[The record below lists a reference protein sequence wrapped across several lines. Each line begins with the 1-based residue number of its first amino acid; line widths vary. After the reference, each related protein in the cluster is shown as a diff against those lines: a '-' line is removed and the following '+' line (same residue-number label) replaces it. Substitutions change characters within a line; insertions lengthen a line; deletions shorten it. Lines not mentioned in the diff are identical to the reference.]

1 MRGSL
6 VIGAGILI
14 GNVTGF
20 VRVAITAYLL
30 GTHARADALAVSTG
44 LADTLNNIVIN
55 TLLVAFVPMLMLRPS
70 HERLAVFARAGRLFG
85 WILAGLS
92 VVTALFAPQL
102 VSLLGPGLAPE
113 QHHTA
118 VILLEI
124 LAPGILFSG
133 ASGIYAALLY
143 TERRF
148 MAPASYQL
156 CLNGSTIIFAVAFWK
171 VIGEYGFAVGY
182 TIGAAIQLGV
192 TWFAS
197 RNLRTSRPDR
207 IALPSAEILS
217 KPGLYLLYA
226 GLMSANIVLAR
237 AFATHAGSGVAAA
250 LDYSMRCVNVVIA
263 YLVYPVANSLMPEI
277 ARLRAINDMP
287 HAYKLMTRSVAL
299 MAAASIVSCAIGL
312 LLRTPAI
319 VLLFQRGS
327 FTAESTVLVSNV
339 FVGLAPSV
347 IGWTLMDLISR
358 CCFALDRPRL
368 PPDRSFRPDLGKR
381 PVPCGASFTREIRRP
396 GPPRPRRVH
405 WAARRFRSDIRNDK
419 DQCPYHRETHRAIK
433 LATLLPHGRT
443 LCFVLSARIG
453 VHRRQNAFKP
463 HIPKTT
469 ETLPPDKLFLLPDP
483 PPNHPAAHSERSSLH

>member
-1 MRGSL
+1 VRGGL

-14 GNVTGF
+14 GNITGF
-20 VRVAITAYLL
+20 IRVAITAYLL
-30 GTHARADALAVSTG
+30 GTHARADALAVCTG
-44 LADTLNNIVIN
+44 LADTLNTIVVN

-70 HERLAVFARAGRLFG
+70 HERLAVFARAGRLFA
-85 WILAGLS
+85 WILTGLS
-92 VVTALFAPQL
+92 VLVALFAPQL
-102 VSLLGPGLAPE
+102 VALLGPGLAAE
-113 QHHTA
+113 QKHTA

-156 CLNGSTIIFAVAFWK
+156 CLNGSTIIFALAFWRA
-171 VIGEYGFAVGY
+171 IGEYGFAVGY
-182 TIGAAIQLGV
+182 TVGAAVQLGA

-197 RNLRTSRPDR
+197 RDLRASRPER
-207 IALPSAEILS
+207 ISIPSREILS

-277 ARLRAINDMP
+277 ARLRATNETA
-287 HAYKLMTRSVAL
+287 HAYRLMSRGVGL
-299 MAAASIVSCAIGL
+299 MAIASVISCGAGL

-319 VLLFQRGS
+319 AILFQRGS
-327 FTAESTVLVSNV
+327 FTAESTALVSNV
-339 FVGLAPSV
+339 FVGLAPSL

-368 PPDRSFRPDLGKR
+368 PLFAAFVPVAVNGLFLAVLRWRGQLGD
-381 PVPCGASFTREIRRP
+381 PVLLGLGASTGLLVGFVVLFAMTRM
-396 GPPRPRRVH
+396 
-405 WAARRFRSDIRNDK
+405 
-419 DQCPYHRETHRAIK
+419 IK
-433 LATLLPHGRT
+433 QPL
-443 LCFVLSARIG
+443 
-453 VHRRQNAFKP
+453 
-463 HIPKTT
+463 
-469 ETLPPDKLFLLPDP
+469 
-483 PPNHPAAHSERSSLH
+483 